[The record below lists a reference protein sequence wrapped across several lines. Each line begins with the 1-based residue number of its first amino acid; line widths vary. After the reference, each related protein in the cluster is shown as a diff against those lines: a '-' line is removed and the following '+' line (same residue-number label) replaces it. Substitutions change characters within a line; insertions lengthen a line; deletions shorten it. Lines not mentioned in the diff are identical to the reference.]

1 MSSIYKLL
9 SNDYSEKLIENYI
22 YIYHIDQFVVI
33 PVWPE
38 SISDSM
44 NSTFASSTPLS
55 RSAPIFSYS
64 NSGPRSLTINLKLQR
79 DMMYNVNYKRSNLKI
94 ELGDDY
100 IDTLIKQLQACAL
113 PNYKDASKMVDPPL
127 VAVRFGNEIFIK
139 GVVNNGVTVT
149 YSGPILTN
157 NKYSI
162 VDISFQVFETSPYDA
177 DSVAQLG
184 SFRGLDKT
192 LEKRLYR

>member
-79 DMMYNVNYKRSNLKI
+79 DMMYDVNYKRSNLKI

-100 IDTLIKQLQACAL
+100 IDTLINQL
-113 PNYKDASKMVDPPL
+113 
-127 VAVRFGNEIFIK
+127 
-139 GVVNNGVTVT
+139 
-149 YSGPILTN
+149 
-157 NKYSI
+157 
-162 VDISFQVFETSPYDA
+162 
-177 DSVAQLG
+177 
-184 SFRGLDKT
+184 
-192 LEKRLYR
+192 

>member
-44 NSTFASSTPLS
+44 HSTFASSTPLS

-79 DMMYNVNYKRSNLKI
+79 DMMYDTNYKRSNLKI

-177 DSVAQLG
+177 NSVAQSG

>member
-139 GVVNNGVTVT
+139 GVVNNGVAVT